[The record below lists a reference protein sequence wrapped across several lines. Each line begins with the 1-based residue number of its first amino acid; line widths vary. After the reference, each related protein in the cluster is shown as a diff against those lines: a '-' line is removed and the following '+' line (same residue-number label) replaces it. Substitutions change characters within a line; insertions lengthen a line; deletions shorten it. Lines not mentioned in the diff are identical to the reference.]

1 MAVHAPSSRSL
12 PAPPTHSP
20 RPPVLAPVLALLLA
34 AAAAVP
40 ARAQRALVDIPSPD
54 TAAELAAMEVA
65 EGYEVNLFAADPL
78 VSKPLQINFSPDG
91 KLWVSSSSVY
101 PQVRPGEIPDDTV
114 TVLEDT
120 DGDGVADV
128 STRFAGG
135 LHMPTAVLPGDGGC
149 YVANATEILHL
160 EDVDGDGVADS
171 RRTVLS
177 GFGTEDTHHLVHT
190 FRWGPDSRL
199 YFNQSIY
206 IHSHVETPWGV
217 RRLNGGG
224 MWRFRPE
231 SLELDV
237 FARGWVNP
245 WGHAIDEWGRS
256 LVTDGAGG
264 EGINLGFPGAAYFTA
279 VGTSRILHGMNP
291 GSPKLCG
298 LEILSGAHLP
308 DDAQGVLVTHDFR
321 ANRVCRYRLTEAG
334 SGFTSEKLPDLIR
347 SPRVDF
353 RPIDVQTGPD
363 GAIYIADWYNPIIQH
378 GEVDFRDERRD
389 RTHGRIWRVTAKGR
403 PLVPKTDLTKLSDGE
418 LLDLLTAEGHARDA
432 ARRVLVERGIDEV
445 GPDLDDWAA
454 AVRRAAP
461 GSADYHPLLER
472 RCLEALWL
480 RQGLDDGTAGAIDA
494 PLLSRVL
501 GSPDPRA
508 RAAACR
514 VVVDWADRLGQP
526 GVGPAGSAGPLDLL
540 APLVDDPSMAVR
552 LEAVRAIAA
561 IGVREPSES
570 AAAKRAAALVLHP
583 VDGERDDA
591 LDYAVWLAAR
601 ELEPAWLPAVLDGS
615 FDDGGKLPRV
625 LFAIRA
631 AETGAATGWLV
642 DRWRRGDVR
651 GTELDMLVDLIA
663 LAGDAGQQRL
673 VLDFVTAPA
682 TPAVRAATV
691 LGQQVEAH
699 RRRRVVPEGDL
710 ASVATMVASPEPSLA
725 AAAIDAAGAWQ
736 VEAAAGPLASVVA
749 DGARAAER
757 RQAAL
762 KALGN
767 LPGRSAHDALA
778 QVAGDDRVAEGLRAG
793 ALSSLVGR
801 SVDDAAALT
810 AAWLAAGPSDAPVH
824 EVLRTFLGHRG
835 GAERLA
841 AALADT
847 ALPAAVARTAL
858 QDVTAAGRPEPEL
871 SAVLEKA
878 AAAAGAHPMS
888 AAERAAVLARVRD
901 SADADRG
908 REIFK
913 RAELRC
919 VACHRIDREGGR
931 VGPNLTAIGTA
942 AQPDYLLESLLDPAR
957 TVKEGFG
964 SLVVVT
970 TDGQVTS
977 GIPVSRSDTEL
988 VLRDILDRDVRL
1000 RLADVEE
1007 ESAGTSL
1014 MPAGLVDGLSP
1025 EELADLVRYLSS
1037 LGR

>member
-1 MAVHAPSSRSL
+1 MSAPALRPSAAIAPIAL
-12 PAPPTHSP
+12 PAP
-20 RPPVLAPVLALLLA
+20 ALILSLIWVLA
-34 AAAAVP
+34 AAEP
-40 ARAQRALVDIPSPD
+40 ARAQRALVDIPAPD
-54 TAAELAAMEVA
+54 VAAELAAMEVA

-78 VSKPLQINFSPDG
+78 VRKPLQINFSPDG
-91 KLWVSSSSVY
+91 RLWVASSTVY
-101 PQVRPGEIPDDTV
+101 PQILPGETPDDTV

-245 WGHAIDEWGRS
+245 WGHAFDEWGRS

-264 EGINLGFPGAAYFTA
+264 EGINLGFPGAAYLTA

-298 LEILSGAHLP
+298 LEILSGPHLT
-308 DDAQGVLVTHDFR
+308 DDARGVLVAHDFR

-347 SPRVDF
+347 SSRVDF
-353 RPIDVQTGPD
+353 RPIDVRMGPD

-403 PLVPKTDLTKLSDGE
+403 ALVPPADLTKRSDGE
-418 LLDLLTAEGHARDA
+418 LLDLLASEGHARDA

-445 GPDLDDWAA
+445 GPDLDE
-454 AVRRAAP
+454 RAATVRHVAS
-461 GSADYHPLLER
+461 GSADDPPLIER
-472 RCLEALWL
+472 RCLELLWL
-480 RQGLDDGTAGAIDA
+480 RQGLDDGSAGAIDA

-501 GSPDPRA
+501 GSPDARA

-514 VVVDWADRLGQP
+514 VVVDWADRLGRP
-526 GVGPAGSAGPLDLL
+526 GVGPAGSPGPLDLL

-552 LEAVRAIAA
+552 LEAVRALAA
-561 IGVREPSES
+561 IGIRQPPGSD
-570 AAAKRAAALVLHP
+570 AARRAAALVLHP
-583 VDGERDDA
+583 VDGQRDDA

-615 FDDGGKLPRV
+615 FDDGGKLARV

-631 AETGAATGWLV
+631 ADCGAAAGWLV
-642 DRWRRGDVR
+642 DRWQRGHES
-651 GTELDMLVDLIA
+651 GTELDMLIDLIA
-663 LAGDAGQQRL
+663 LVGDAGQQAR
-673 VLDFVTAPA
+673 VFRFVTAPS

-710 ASVATMVASPEPSLA
+710 APVAALVASPEPSLA
-725 AAAIDAAGAWQ
+725 AAAIDAAGAWH
-736 VEAAAGPLASVVA
+736 VEAAAAPLASVVA
-749 DGARAAER
+749 DGAQAPER

-762 KALGN
+762 RALGN

-778 QVAGDDRVAEGLRAG
+778 KVGADVRVAEGLRAG

-801 SVDDAAALT
+801 SVDEAAALT
-810 AAWLAAGPSDAPVH
+810 AAWLAEGPSENPVH

-835 GAERLA
+835 AADRLA
-841 AALADT
+841 TALADRPI
-847 ALPAAVARTAL
+847 PAAVARTAL
-858 QDVTAAGRPEPEL
+858 QDVTAAGRPEPAL

-878 AAAAGAHPMS
+878 AATAGAHRMTAS
-888 AAERAAVLARVRD
+888 ERAAVLARVRD
-901 SADADRG
+901 SADAARG
-908 REIFK
+908 EAIYR
-913 RAELRC
+913 RPELRC
-919 VACHRIDREGGR
+919 ITCHRIEREGGR

-942 AQPDYLLESLLDPAR
+942 AQPDYLLESLLEPAR

-964 SLVVVT
+964 ALVVVT
-970 TDGQVTS
+970 ADGQVTS

-1000 RLADVEE
+1000 RLADIEE
-1007 ESAGTSL
+1007 ESTGTSL
-1014 MPAGLVDGLSP
+1014 MPAGLVDGLDD
-1025 EELADLVRYLSS
+1025 EELADLVAYLSS

>member
-1 MAVHAPSSRSL
+1 MCRVL
-12 PAPPTHSP
+12 PAI
-20 RPPVLAPVLALLLA
+20 LLA
-34 AAAAVP
+34 AALAVP
-40 ARAQRALVDIPSPD
+40 AAAQRALVDIPAPD
-54 TAAELAAMEVA
+54 TAAELEAMEVA

-78 VSKPLQINFSPDG
+78 VRKPLQINFSPDG
-91 KLWVSSSSVY
+91 RLWVSSSSVY

-114 TVLEDT
+114 TILEDR
-120 DGDGVADV
+120 DGDGVAD
-128 STRFAGG
+128 SATRFAGG

-160 EDVDGDGVADS
+160 SDTDGDGVADA

-224 MWRFRPE
+224 MWRFRPQ

-245 WGHAIDEWGRS
+245 WGHAIDGWGRS

-264 EGINLGFPGAAYFTA
+264 EGINLGFPGAAHVTA
-279 VGTSRILHGMNP
+279 VGASRILHGMNP

-298 LEILSGAHLP
+298 LAILSGSHLP

-321 ANRVCRYRLTEAG
+321 ANRVCRYRLTETG

-353 RPIDVQTGPD
+353 RPIDVQMGPD
-363 GAIYIADWYNPIIQH
+363 GAIYVADWYNPIIQH

-389 RTHGRIWRVTAKGR
+389 REHGRIWRVTAKGR
-403 PLVPKTDLTKLSDGE
+403 ALVPRGDPTALSNRALFARLAGDDGY
-418 LLDLLTAEGHARDA
+418 ARDA
-432 ARRVLVERGIDEV
+432 ARRVLVERGRGAV
-445 GPDLDDWAA
+445 GPDLDAWAEE
-454 AVRRAAP
+454 VRQPRSGGGDPA
-461 GSADYHPLLER
+461 GDGDGDR
-472 RCLEALWL
+472 RCLEALRL
-480 RQGLDDGTAGAIDA
+480 RQGLDDGSVAAVDA
-494 PLLSRVL
+494 PLLARVL
-501 GSPDPRA
+501 HAADPRA

-514 VVVDWADRLGQP
+514 VVVDWADRLGP
-526 GVGPAGSAGPLDLL
+526 GVGPPGSPRPVDLL
-540 APLVDDPSMAVR
+540 AAAVDDDSMAVR
-552 LEAVRAIAA
+552 LEGVRALAA
-561 IGVREPSES
+561 IALREPPGSEE
-570 AAAKRAAALVLHP
+570 ARRAAALVLHP
-583 VDGERDDA
+583 VDRERDDA

-601 ELEPAWLPAVLDGS
+601 ELEPVWLPAVLAGS
-615 FDDGGKLPRV
+615 FDDGGRLARV
-625 LFAIRA
+625 LFAMRA
-631 AETGAATGWLV
+631 AESATASGWLV
-642 DRWRRGDVR
+642 ERWRSGTVS

-663 LAGDAGQQRL
+663 LLGAPAEQRL
-673 VLDFVTAPA
+673 VLDFVADPA
-682 TPAVRAATV
+682 TPAVRSATV

-710 ASVATMVASPEPSLA
+710 AAVARMVTSPEPSLA

-736 VEAAAGPLASVVA
+736 VEEAAAALATVVA
-749 DGARAAER
+749 DTAQAPPR
-757 RQAAL
+757 RRSALAAL
-762 KALGN
+762 GALS
-767 LPGRSAHDALA
+767 GRTAHDALA
-778 QVAGDDRVAEGLRAG
+778 TVAGDRRMAEGLRG
-793 ALSSLVGR
+793 AALAALVGR
-801 SVDDAAALT
+801 SVDDAATLT
-810 AAWLAAGPSDAPVH
+810 AAWLGEGPGEGPIH

-835 GAERLA
+835 AAARLA
-841 AALADT
+841 EALADR
-847 ALPAAVARTAL
+847 PIPPSAARAAL

-871 SAVLEKA
+871 AAVLG
-878 AAAAGAHPMS
+878 AAAGAAGPTMS
-888 AAERAAVLARVRD
+888 AAGRAAVLALVGE
-901 SADADRG
+901 SADAARG
-908 REIFK
+908 REIFR

-942 AQPDYLLESLLDPAR
+942 AQPDYLLESLVDPAR
-957 TVKEGFG
+957 TVKEGYG
-964 SLVVVT
+964 SVVVVT
-970 TDGQVTS
+970 ADGQVTS

-988 VLRDILDRDVRL
+988 VLRDVLDRDIRL

-1014 MPAGLVDGLSP
+1014 MPAGLVDALSP

>member
-1 MAVHAPSSRSL
+1 MPAPAPSPRTATTPL
-12 PAPPTHSP
+12 PLPM
-20 RPPVLAPVLALLLA
+20 LALGLALLA
-34 AAAAVP
+34 AAP

-78 VSKPLQINFSPDG
+78 VRKPLQINFSPDG

-120 DGDGVADV
+120 DGDGVADA

-160 EDVDGDGVADS
+160 ADVDGDGVADS

-298 LEILSGAHLP
+298 LAILSGAHLP
-308 DDAQGVLVTHDFR
+308 DDAQGLLVTHDFR

-353 RPIDVQTGPD
+353 RPIDVQMGPD
-363 GAIYIADWYNPIIQH
+363 GAIYVADWYNPIIQH

-389 RTHGRIWRVTAKGR
+389 REHGRIWRITAKGR
-403 PLVPKTDLTKLSDGE
+403 PLVPKEDFTSLSDGE
-418 LLDLLTAEGHARDA
+418 LLERLAGRDGYATAA
-432 ARRVLVERGIDEV
+432 ARRVLVERGRDSV
-445 GPDLDDWAA
+445 GPDLDEWVAKSI
-454 AVRRAAP
+454 RPWP
-461 GSADYHPLLER
+461 GTAGYGGGGVSDR
-472 RCLEALWL
+472 RCLEALRL
-480 RQGLDDGTAGAIDA
+480 RQGLDDGTPEAVDPA
-494 PLLSRVL
+494 LLDRVL
-501 GSPDPRA
+501 ASADPRA

-514 VVVDWADRLGQP
+514 VVVDWADRLGRTDAT
-526 GVGPAGSAGPLDLL
+526 GPRPAPLDLL

-561 IGVREPSES
+561 VGVRERPES
-570 AAAKRAAALVLHP
+570 AVARRAAELVLHP

-615 FDDGGKLPRV
+615 FDDGGKLARV

-642 DRWRRGDVR
+642 DRWQRGDVR

-663 LAGDAGQQRL
+663 LSGDAAEQAR
-673 VLDFVTAPA
+673 VFRFVTDAS
-682 TPAVRAATV
+682 TPAVRSATV

-710 ASVATMVASPEPSLA
+710 AAVAAMVASPEPSLS

-736 VEAAAGPLASVVA
+736 VEDAAAPLARIVA
-749 DGARAAER
+749 DGAQAPER

-762 KALGN
+762 RALGN
-767 LPGRSAHDALA
+767 LTGRSAHDALA
-778 QVAGDDRVAEGLRAG
+778 GVAGDGRVAEGLRAG

-801 SVDDAAALT
+801 SLDDAAALT
-810 AAWLAAGPSDAPVH
+810 AKWLAEGPSEAPVH

-835 GAERLA
+835 AADRLA
-841 AALADT
+841 T
-847 ALPAAVARTAL
+847 ALVDVPIPAVVARTAL
-858 QDVTAAGRPEPEL
+858 QDVTAAGRPEPGL
-871 SAVLEKA
+871 AAVFEKA

-888 AAERAAVLARVRD
+888 ADERAAVLARVRD
-901 SADADRG
+901 GADADRG

-970 TDGQVTS
+970 ADGQVTS

-988 VLRDILDRDVRL
+988 VLRDVLDRDVRL